1 MTTPDI
7 HPGVLHRI
15 PRLSTTGFPAPPL
28 TAFEHS
34 HGFSDPSTNT
44 LIFLGGLF
52 DGLLTVP
59 FVPTLVR
66 ATSSNWTLTEPVLS
80 SAYRQWGFSSL
91 GEDVAEIT
99 ILVEYFRKLRPKG
112 RIVLLG
118 HSTGSQQVMHYLLT
132 KPTLPKIDGAI
143 FQASA
148 SDREVMTMFLQPSVY
163 DSGCALAQSYVN
175 EGREDDILP
184 FGVTKSLFMSAPVSA
199 KRFLSLASPG
209 PLHAGEDDYF
219 SSDLED
225 GRLENTFGVI
235 GKTKTRLCFLFSG
248 SDEYVPDTV
257 DRVKMVQRWHE
268 HARRGG
274 GVIDESSGVVS
285 GATHTLKEGGMGL
298 EDLVKRVV
306 KFLGKLDV
314 ASEV

>member
-1 MTTPDI
+1 MTSPDI

-15 PRLSTTGFPAPPL
+15 SRPSTGGFPPLPL

-34 HGFSDPSTNT
+34 HGFSDPSTNP

-59 FVPTLVR
+59 FVPPLVH
-66 ATSSNWTLTEPVLS
+66 ATPSTWTLTEPVLS

-91 GEDVAEIT
+91 GEDVAEIAV
-99 ILVEYFRKLRPKG
+99 LVEHFRKLRPKG

-118 HSTGSQQVMHYLLT
+118 HSTGSQQIMHYLLS
-132 KPTLPKIDGAI
+132 KPALPKVDGAI

-148 SDREVMTMFLQPSVY
+148 SDREVMTMFLPPSSY
-163 DSGCALAQSYVN
+163 DSRCALAQSYMD
-175 EGREDDILP
+175 EGRADDILP
-184 FGVTKSLFMSAPVSA
+184 FSATKSLFMSAPVSA

-209 PLHAGEDDYF
+209 PLYGGEDDYF

-225 GRLENTFGVI
+225 ERLEKTFGAL
-235 GKTKTRLCFLFSG
+235 GKMVTRLSFLFSG
-248 SDEYVPDTV
+248 RDQYVPGTV
-257 DRVKMVQRWHE
+257 DKMKMVERWHE
-268 HARRGG
+268 HVRRGG
-274 GVIDESSGVVS
+274 GVIDESSGVVG
-285 GATHTLKEGGMGL
+285 GATHTLKEGGKGL

-306 KFLGKLDV
+306 RFLERL
-314 ASEV
+314 EENQ